1 MAATNMS
8 PRLGDERP
16 PATITVDHT
25 LLTRLRAEAR
35 RRDMPT
41 NALIRDLLDAVVA
54 NKLIPSILD
63 E

>member
-1 MAATNMS
+1 MRS
-8 PRLGDERP
+8 GPRLGDERL
-16 PATITVDHT
+16 PAKIEIDYT

-41 NALIRDLLDAVVA
+41 NSLIRDLLSGVIDG
-54 NKLIPSILD
+54 KLISSILD

>member
-1 MAATNMS
+1 MN
-8 PRLGDERP
+8 PRLGVERP
-16 PATITVDHT
+16 PAKIEIDQF
-25 LLTRLRAEAR
+25 LLQRLRAEAR

-54 NKLIPSILD
+54 NKLIPAILD